1 MGELIRYV
9 WPFVLLMGAVHSV
22 VLAALLFRQASEPRR
37 ARHCLAWL
45 SLAMAVILA
54 QYTLGLLEVA
64 LPGGVGGVL
73 GALWFMVGPLFY
85 GYVRFL
91 LPGRDRWEP
100 EDAIH
105 IVPFLYQLVMVGWYF
120 RLAPEAQAD
129 VIQAMGWIRSEYLVL
144 FFLQSVV
151 YAVATVG
158 LVRRYARQYC
168 MEAAGAAAVHL
179 DVIQRA
185 LLIFVG
191 YVVITGV
198 NTVQL
203 FATGGYWQW
212 LDNIVPLMLSLLAWM
227 LGYMLLRNPALVM
240 PALSWP
246 VQTTTPAAPT
256 PELIAHANSL
266 RHVMKTQRLYLSAD
280 LRLSDL
286 AAALGISERVLSQ
299 VLSEAMGQSFYEVVN
314 HYRVTTVRHRLT
326 DPSAAHLTLL
336 AIAMECGF
344 SSKASF
350 NRVFKK
356 QTGLTPSAYR
366 TDAKQVKGDGRRAS
380 IDAVEVHVHVPEHV
394 SSA

>member
-1 MGELIRYV
+1 MGELIRYA

-22 VLAALLFRQASEPRR
+22 VLAVLLFRQSSKPRR

-45 SLAMAVILA
+45 SLAMAVILT
-54 QYTLGLLEVA
+54 QYSLSLLEMA
-64 LPGGVGGVL
+64 LPSGVGGVL

-105 IVPFLYQLVMVGWYF
+105 IVPFLYQLVLVGWFF
-120 RLAPEAQAD
+120 RLGAEAQAD
-129 VIQAMGWIRSEYLVL
+129 VIQALTWVRSEFLVL

-158 LVRRYARQYC
+158 VVRRYARQYR

-185 LLIFVG
+185 LLIFVV

-198 NTVQL
+198 NTLQL
-203 FATGGYWQW
+203 FATGSYWQW
-212 LDNIVPLMLSLLAWM
+212 LDNIVPLMLSVLAWM
-227 LGYMLLRNPALVM
+227 LGYMLLRHPALVM
-240 PALSWP
+240 PELSWP
-246 VQTTTPAAPT
+246 ARTPAPTAPT

-266 RHVMKTQRLYLSAD
+266 RHVMTEQRLYLNPD
-280 LRLSDL
+280 LRLNDL
-286 AAALGISERVLSQ
+286 ATALGISERMLSQ

-314 HYRVTTVRHRLT
+314 HYRVAAVRHRLT

-336 AIAMECGF
+336 AVAMECGF

-356 QTGLTPSAYR
+356 QTGVTPSAYR
-366 TDAKQVKGDGRRAS
+366 THARQVKGDGRRAS
-380 IDAVEVHVHVPEHV
+380 IDAVEVQVHVPEGV